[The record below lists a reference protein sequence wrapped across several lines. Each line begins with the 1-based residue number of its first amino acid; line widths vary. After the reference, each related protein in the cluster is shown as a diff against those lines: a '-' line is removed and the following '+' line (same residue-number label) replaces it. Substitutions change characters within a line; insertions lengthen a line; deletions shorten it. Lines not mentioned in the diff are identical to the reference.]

1 MGFLIELSAMNPRA
15 TLKPAPTSPME
26 QQSYWGV
33 AQAGVAPRGA
43 LKKATPRGALKKATP
58 RGALKK
64 ATPRGALKKAT
75 PRGALDHSMYFG
87 SPSKCKAV

>member
-1 MGFLIELSAMNPRA
+1 MGFLIELSVMNPRA

-43 LKKATPRGALKKATP
+43 LKKAAPRGALYGATP
-58 RGALKK
+58 RS
-64 ATPRGALKKAT
+64 
-75 PRGALDHSMYFG
+75 ALDHSMYFG